1 MATQPALTDLRGRR
15 KALGIPLRAMARGIG
30 LRAYDIREMEDG
42 TASPERQTHYAAW
55 LRRLEAWPKD
65 YLLREIDRAEAGGQ
79 FRLPG

>member
-1 MATQPALTDLRGRR
+1 MAPQPALTDLRGRR

-42 TASPERQTHYAAW
+42 TASPERLHHYAGW

-65 YLLREIDRAEAGGQ
+65 HLVREIGRAEAGSQ
-79 FRLPG
+79 FTLPG